1 MLYERKIRYLD
12 YYEGGMRVKGGGFA
26 KLEVRDGS
34 LRMELA
40 VTGLHH
46 TDTFVR
52 EVMLCGRG
60 REKSAGRIEIA
71 DGKGQFKQLWR
82 NLENIGDTGIGYGEL
97 TGIRIPLGAGRELS
111 GRWQEAGAGAQ
122 PGSGEAASGRMG
134 MAKARGSENGYD
146 RGSIGEGRPARTDPE
161 EAGHAESRPEA
172 FGEGTKEETRE
183 EGWGR
188 DEAGRA
194 EAYEMLLEH
203 GDAGEQRGLE
213 EKDQEKGKSL
223 EERGLEEKVQEKDM
237 APEKGM
243 APEENALEEKT
254 LEKKILRFG
263 QDHAQTAFGAMD
275 VVGGAIS
282 GADITGGPSPGP
294 DIAQASLDRERPVKG
309 SMEWKDTDA
318 QPSRRKSPGE
328 QEKEPVRLMEDK
340 WPQLWAIYPHIR
352 PFQDERE
359 YLSIGPSD
367 FVLFPESSYR
377 AVNNSF
383 LLHGYYNYRHLI
395 LGRMERKGESC
406 YYIGVPGNFYEREKQ
421 VAIMFGFESFECA
434 EEPAQAG
441 DFGYYMMRIWI

>member
-26 KLEVRDGS
+26 KLEVRDGN
-34 LRMELA
+34 LRLELA

-60 REKSAGRIEIA
+60 REKSAGRIEIIA
-71 DGKGQFKQLWR
+71 GKGQFRQLWR
-82 NLENIGDTGIGYGEL
+82 DLENIGDTGISYGEL

-111 GRWQEAGAGAQ
+111 GKWQEAGAQAKVRPGRGKEDGA
-122 PGSGEAASGRMG
+122 PPESLGEESGE
-134 MAKARGSENGYD
+134 
-146 RGSIGEGRPARTDPE
+146 
-161 EAGHAESRPEA
+161 
-172 FGEGTKEETRE
+172 
-183 EGWGR
+183 
-188 DEAGRA
+188 
-194 EAYEMLLEH
+194 
-203 GDAGEQRGLE
+203 
-213 EKDQEKGKSL
+213 EKVL
-223 EERGLEEKVQEKDM
+223 EERALTEASERQEWIEERESIRGGMGDSYAGGQSDPRDKTERG
-237 APEKGM
+237 PESGDANGPTDSTKGV
-243 APEENALEEKT
+243 EENMESGPAMRQPEAGSYAAIQTDRNEQAEAERVRGTFAAGREDRGRIINDKGAGK
-254 LEKKILRFG
+254 EY
-263 QDHAQTAFGAMD
+263 AQMSFRGM
-275 VVGGAIS
+275 
-282 GADITGGPSPGP
+282 
-294 DIAQASLDRERPVKG
+294 DIAQASLDREKPGRG
-309 SMEWKDTDA
+309 SVEWKEADA
-318 QPSRRKSPGE
+318 QPSRHERAAE
-328 QEKEPVRLMEDK
+328 QERGSVRLMEDK

-441 DFGYYMMRIWI
+441 DFGYYMMRTEI